1 MSDLDLVVADVRA
14 LTPAIKRF
22 VLRRADGGA
31 LPLFTAGAHIEVAV
45 ILPQGAP
52 GRRSYSLVNSPIEP
66 DRYEIAVLR
75 EPQGS
80 GGSAFMHE
88 RVTIGDRLAASA
100 PRNDFPLAA
109 SAREHWLIAGGIG
122 ITPIFAMARVLAAS
136 ERAFAL
142 HYCARSPEAMAYRDE
157 IAAVA
162 GGRARFYFDGGD
174 PARGLDL
181 GALLAAPVPGR
192 HVYVCGP
199 RGMIDAVLARC
210 QAAQWPREQVH
221 FELFTP
227 AKAEATDQAFE
238 VVLARSGR
246 SVWVPVDKTILET
259 LLDAGEE
266 PLSDCRR
273 GECGVCVTEV
283 LAGDPLHRDYYLT
296 ESEKAAGKSMCIC
309 VSRARSA
316 KLVLDL

>member
-1 MSDLDLVVADVRA
+1 MSDLELVVADVRA

-22 VLRRADGGA
+22 ELRRGDGGM
-31 LPLFTAGAHIEVAV
+31 LPPFTAGAHIDCAV
-45 ILPQGAP
+45 TLPDGAR
-52 GRRSYSLVNSPIEP
+52 GSRSYSLVNSPTMR

-75 EPQGS
+75 ESQGS

-88 RVTIGDRLAASA
+88 RVTVGDRLAASA

-109 SAREHWLIAGGIG
+109 EAREHWLIAGGIG
-122 ITPIFAMARVLAAS
+122 ITPILAMVRVLAAS
-136 ERAFAL
+136 GETFAL

-157 IAAVA
+157 LAALA
-162 GGRARFYFDGGD
+162 GDRARFYFDGGD

-181 GALLAAPVPGR
+181 GALLAAPVPDR

-210 QAAQWPREQVH
+210 QTAQWPRAQVH

-227 AKAEATDQAFE
+227 AKAEAGDEAFE

-246 SVWVPVDKTILET
+246 SVQVAAGKTILET

-296 ESEKAAGKSMCIC
+296 DDEKAAGKSMCIC

>member
-1 MSDLDLVVADVRA
+1 MSDLELVVADIRA

-22 VLRRADGGA
+22 ELRRRGA
-31 LPLFTAGAHIEVAV
+31 GELPPFTAGAHIDITVT
-45 ILPQGAP
+45 LPDGAAAA
-52 GRRSYSLVNSPIEP
+52 RSYSLVNSPAER
-66 DRYEIAVLR
+66 DRYELAVLR

-88 RVTIGDRLAASA
+88 RVKIGDRLAASV
-100 PRNDFPLAA
+100 PRNDFPLAPE
-109 SAREHWLIAGGIG
+109 AREHWLIAGGIG
-122 ITPIFAMARVLAAS
+122 ITPILAMARVLAATGQL
-136 ERAFAL
+136 FAL
-142 HYCARSPEAMAYRDE
+142 HYCARSAEAMAYREE
-157 IAAVA
+157 IAALA
-162 GGRARFYFDGGD
+162 GDRARFYFDGGD

-181 GALLAAPVPGR
+181 ATLLAAPAARR

-199 RGMIDAVLARC
+199 KGMIDAALARC
-210 QAAQWPREQVH
+210 QVAQWPREQVH
-221 FELFTP
+221 FELFTK
-227 AKAEATDQAFE
+227 AKAVAGDQEFE

-246 SVWVPVDKTILET
+246 SVRIPAGKTILET

-283 LAGDPLHRDYYLT
+283 LAGEPLHRDYYLT
-296 ESEKAAGKSMCIC
+296 DSEKAAGKSMCIC
-309 VSRARSA
+309 VSRARSG